1 MKEQQP
7 NDIIVISSRAAEQL
21 LHENLSS
28 LDHEE
33 VWSIYL
39 TCHAGLIGT
48 EMISKGTLDKTA
60 IDCRTVLRQV
70 LLKNA
75 AGIILLHNH
84 PGGNARPSSAD
95 IRFTRDLRQ
104 ACDIMGIRFVDHII
118 VGKNSY
124 YSFIEERLQK
134 LI

>member
-1 MKEQQP
+1 MSELTIM
-7 NDIIVISSRAAEQL
+7 NSRIAESL
-21 LHENLSS
+21 LHENLST

-39 TCHAGLIGT
+39 NYQSGLIGS
-48 EMISKGTLDKTA
+48 EMVSKGTLDKTA

-75 AGIILLHNH
+75 AGLILLHNH
-84 PGGNARPSSAD
+84 PGGNARPSTAD
-95 IRFTRDLRQ
+95 MRFTRDLQQ

-118 VGKNSY
+118 VGKDSF
-124 YSFIEERLQK
+124 YSFIEERLHK
-134 LI
+134 LTE